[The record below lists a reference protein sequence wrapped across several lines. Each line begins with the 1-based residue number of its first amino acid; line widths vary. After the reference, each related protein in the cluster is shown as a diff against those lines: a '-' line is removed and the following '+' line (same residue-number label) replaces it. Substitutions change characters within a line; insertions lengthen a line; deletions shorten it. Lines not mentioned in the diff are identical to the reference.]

1 MTEQLKLTGMVISS
15 MPVGEYDKR
24 LVLLTTQRGK
34 ITAFSR
40 GSRRPKSAMLGATE
54 PFAFGELMLVPGRD
68 AYTLVAA
75 SISNYFM
82 ELREDLEAA
91 CYGFY
96 FLEFATYYAR
106 ENIDGTPLLK
116 LLYQTLRVLCRRMI
130 DFKLVRRIYELKIL
144 VLEGEYPQCHSC
156 CHCGSSEN
164 LAYFSFYSCGVVCEN
179 CRGKEHGLKRLHP
192 STIYTMQYIVS
203 SPVEKLYT
211 FTVAPE
217 VLKDLDNVM
226 EHYLKLHIDKPFKS
240 LEMLDLIIS
249 PGF

>member
-1 MTEQLKLTGMVISS
+1 MSEQLKLTGMVISS

-24 LVLLTTQRGK
+24 LVLLTTERGK

-40 GSRRPKSAMLGATE
+40 GSRRPKSALLGATE
-54 PFAFGELMLVPGRD
+54 PFSFGEFLLVPGRD
-68 AYTLVAA
+68 AYTLVGA
-75 SISNYFM
+75 SITNYFM

-116 LLYQTLRVLCRRMI
+116 LLYQTLRVLCRRII
-130 DFKLVRRIYELKIL
+130 DFKLVRRIFELKIL

-156 CHCGSSEN
+156 GHCGSSEG
-164 LAYFSFYSCGVVCEN
+164 LAYFSFARCSVVCEN
-179 CRGKEHGLKRLHP
+179 CRNKEHGLKRLHP

-203 SPVEKLYT
+203 SPVEKLYS

-217 VLKDLDNVM
+217 VLKDLEQVM
-226 EHYLKLHIDKPFKS
+226 SHYLQLHIDKPFKS
-240 LEMLDLIIS
+240 LEMLELMTQ
-249 PGF
+249 